1 MALSYEFSI
10 GSVRAKENALF
21 SKTDLEQLLGCKTTA
36 ELCQTLSDK
45 GYGTVCAFDEM
56 TKRHMDGVWEYL
68 RRIAPDFGVF
78 APFLIQNDAHNFK
91 VVLKGTMSARD
102 YYTALLLTPCTVE
115 HKLMI
120 DAVEHRIMKE
130 LPDWLQ
136 EPAAMAYDLLAHT
149 GDARAADAVLDKAV
163 MLEMLRQSEGFR
175 SKFLKEY
182 FRTEVFYHN
191 IKIALRGARTGADRH
206 YYKSAMPRFE
216 GFDRDKIVQAALKG
230 HDALVDM
237 LSKLSDYGCKQAMEQ
252 YKSSP
257 SAFEKFVDDRLMML
271 AKESCKRTSEGAEP
285 LLGYYLGEE
294 AQNKVLHIIYS
305 GVKTGADTE
314 IIRERLREIYG

>member
-1 MALSYEFSI
+1 
-10 GSVRAKENALF
+10 
-21 SKTDLEQLLGCKTTA
+21 
-36 ELCQTLSDK
+36 
-45 GYGTVCAFDEM
+45 
-56 TKRHMDGVWEYL
+56 
-68 RRIAPDFGVF
+68 
-78 APFLIQNDAHNFK
+78 
-91 VVLKGTMSARD
+91 MSARD

-130 LPDWLQ
+130 LPAWLQ
-136 EPAAMAYDLLAHT
+136 EPAAKAYDLLAHT

>member
-45 GYGTVCAFDEM
+45 GYGTVGAFDEM

-68 RRIAPDFGVF
+68 RKIAPDFGVF

-120 DAVEHRIMKE
+120 DAMKD
-130 LPDWLQ
+130 LPAWLQ
-136 EPAAMAYDLLAHT
+136 EPAAKAYDLLAHT

>member
-45 GYGTVCAFDEM
+45 GYGTVGAFDEM
-56 TKRHMDGVWEYL
+56 TKRHMDGVREYL

-120 DAVEHRIMKE
+120 DAVEHRIMKD
-130 LPDWLQ
+130 LPAWLQ

>member
-45 GYGTVCAFDEM
+45 GYGTVGAFDEM

-68 RRIAPDFGVF
+68 RKIAPDFGVF
-78 APFLIQNDAHNFK
+78 SPFLIQNDVHNFK

-102 YYTALLLTPCTVE
+102 YYTTLLLSPCTVE

-136 EPAAMAYDLLAHT
+136 EPAAKAYDLLAHT

-163 MLEMLRQSEGFR
+163 MLEMLRQSEGYR

-216 GFDRDKIVQAALKG
+216 GFDRDKVVQAALKG
-230 HDALVDM
+230 HDALVDT
-237 LSKLSDYGCKQAMEQ
+237 LAKQSDYGCNQAMEQ

-257 SAFEKFVDDRLMML
+257 SAFEKFVDNRLMTL

-314 IIRERLREIYG
+314 LIRERLREIYG

>member
-45 GYGTVCAFDEM
+45 GYGTVGAFDEM

-68 RRIAPDFGVF
+68 RKIAPDFGVF
-78 APFLIQNDAHNFK
+78 SPFLIQNDVHNFK

-102 YYTALLLTPCTVE
+102 YYTTLLLSPCTVE

-237 LSKLSDYGCKQAMEQ
+237 LSKLSDYDCNQAMEQ

>member
-45 GYGTVCAFDEM
+45 GYGTVGAFDEM

-115 HKLMI
+115 HKL
-120 DAVEHRIMKE
+120 
-130 LPDWLQ
+130 
-136 EPAAMAYDLLAHT
+136 
-149 GDARAADAVLDKAV
+149 
-163 MLEMLRQSEGFR
+163 
-175 SKFLKEY
+175 
-182 FRTEVFYHN
+182 
-191 IKIALRGARTGADRH
+191 
-206 YYKSAMPRFE
+206 
-216 GFDRDKIVQAALKG
+216 
-230 HDALVDM
+230 
-237 LSKLSDYGCKQAMEQ
+237 
-252 YKSSP
+252 
-257 SAFEKFVDDRLMML
+257 
-271 AKESCKRTSEGAEP
+271 
-285 LLGYYLGEE
+285 
-294 AQNKVLHIIYS
+294 
-305 GVKTGADTE
+305 
-314 IIRERLREIYG
+314 

>member
-45 GYGTVCAFDEM
+45 GYGTVGAFDEM

-68 RRIAPDFGVF
+68 RKIAPDFGVF
-78 APFLIQNDAHNFK
+78 SPFLIQNDVHNFK

-102 YYTALLLTPCTVE
+102 YYTTLLLSPCTVE

-136 EPAAMAYDLLAHT
+136 EPAAKAYDLLAHT

-163 MLEMLRQSEGFR
+163 MLEMLRRSEGYR

-216 GFDRDKIVQAALKG
+216 GFDRDKVVQAALKG
-230 HDALVDM
+230 HDALVDTLAM
-237 LSKLSDYGCKQAMEQ
+237 QSDYGCNQAMEQ

-257 SAFEKFVDDRLMML
+257 SAFEKFVDNRLMTL

-294 AQNKVLHIIYS
+294 AQNKVLHIICS

-314 IIRERLREIYG
+314 LIRERLREIYG